1 MNGLINYEAIY
12 RSAPGTPGL
21 LIIDKSV
28 CRTAPLIKDSP
39 TTNDTTLTTLTCDRW
54 GEVHFLSKFSAP
66 QFSLFR
72 CFEEIFTKDDSL
84 NESMNNKGV
93 CKTGLATSGLLTYVL
108 SFTVWNWA
116 ELKSIVLYCT
126 QLHPT
131 ILRCVQNLYMQ
142 NAQNSP
148 KGNDENPIHNTLSK
162 TPSAIFLA

>member
-1 MNGLINYEAIY
+1 MGGGA
-12 RSAPGTPGL
+12 
-21 LIIDKSV
+21 
-28 CRTAPLIKDSP
+28 
-39 TTNDTTLTTLTCDRW
+39 
-54 GEVHFLSKFSAP
+54 LSLKMFS
-66 QFSLFR
+66 SLVFTVQDLR

-93 CKTGLATSGLLTYVL
+93 CKTGLATLGLLTYVL

-131 ILRCVQNLYMQ
+131 ILRCLQNLYMR

-148 KGNDENPIHNTLSK
+148 KGNDENHIHNILSK
-162 TPSAIFLA
+162 TPSAIFLAYKKPAGVFLLRYLYMIVIKPWQ